1 MYVWFLIFCALLGA
15 LVATFVGYRFCCT
28 GNDLGIEY
36 EMCSLT
42 VTVIL
47 MLLVFIGP
55 IDWSLIDFN
64 KPWVGLVAIAVSIAA
79 MMMYYHVLMLC
90 AAWGEELNYPADVR
104 KARRRSRRQDVKTV
118 ITPEDI
124 RRALRREEQQEYDQQ
139 LERMLDWVDG
149 IEWVDLDTDP
159 ELNLMAEPKQDMSS
173 QPTATTQAPRNI
185 TRPNAV
191 STVKALV
198 RHLGLKD
205 LRLVIT
211 AFRREPALLYMLRS
225 TKLFAKLEIVGEGD
239 QRRIRIKGAV
249 YPRRAHR

>member
-1 MYVWFLIFCALLGA
+1 
-15 LVATFVGYRFCCT
+15 
-28 GNDLGIEY
+28 
-36 EMCSLT
+36 
-42 VTVIL
+42 
-47 MLLVFIGP
+47 
-55 IDWSLIDFN
+55 
-64 KPWVGLVAIAVSIAA
+64 
-79 MMMYYHVLMLC
+79 
-90 AAWGEELNYPADVR
+90 
-104 KARRRSRRQDVKTV
+104 
-118 ITPEDI
+118 
-124 RRALRREEQQEYDQQ
+124 
-139 LERMLDWVDG
+139 
-149 IEWVDLDTDP
+149 
-159 ELNLMAEPKQDMSS
+159 MSS

>member
-64 KPWVGLVAIAVSIAA
+64 KPWVGLVVIAVSIAA

-90 AAWGEELNYPADVR
+90 TAWGRRIKLS
-104 KARRRSRRQDVKTV
+104 RRR
-118 ITPEDI
+118 
-124 RRALRREEQQEYDQQ
+124 A
-139 LERMLDWVDG
+139 
-149 IEWVDLDTDP
+149 
-159 ELNLMAEPKQDMSS
+159 
-173 QPTATTQAPRNI
+173 
-185 TRPNAV
+185 
-191 STVKALV
+191 
-198 RHLGLKD
+198 
-205 LRLVIT
+205 
-211 AFRREPALLYMLRS
+211 
-225 TKLFAKLEIVGEGD
+225 
-239 QRRIRIKGAV
+239 
-249 YPRRAHR
+249 